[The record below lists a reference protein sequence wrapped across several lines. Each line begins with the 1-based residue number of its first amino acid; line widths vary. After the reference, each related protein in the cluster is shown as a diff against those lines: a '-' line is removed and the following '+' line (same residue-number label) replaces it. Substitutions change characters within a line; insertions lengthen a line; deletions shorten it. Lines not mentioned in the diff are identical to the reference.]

1 MFRKSRPPVVVDDAQ
16 IQKRVQS
23 LPTDQLVLWFEN
35 TVAGI
40 GELVDAVVRHHAPA
54 DEVTKSLE
62 SMLVMWRE
70 YQSRET
76 MT

>member
-1 MFRKSRPPVVVDDAQ
+1 MFRKSRSSVNVDNPQ
-16 IQKRVQS
+16 MQKRIQS
-23 LPTDQLVLWFEN
+23 LTTDQLVLWFEN
-35 TVAGI
+35 TVAGV
-40 GELVDAVVRHHAPA
+40 GELVDAVVRHGAPA

-76 MT
+76 TM